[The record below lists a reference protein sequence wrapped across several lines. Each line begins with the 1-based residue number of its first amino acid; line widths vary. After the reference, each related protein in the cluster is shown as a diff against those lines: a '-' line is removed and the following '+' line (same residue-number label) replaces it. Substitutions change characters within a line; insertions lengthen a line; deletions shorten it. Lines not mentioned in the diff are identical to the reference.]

1 MIDLSIYMMSQDK
14 RIYSYRINVII
25 RDMFD
30 PCEKLTETFIL
41 FDRRLTIMPEYNVQV
56 ANIIMIMMTI
66 QTHNKSR

>member
-1 MIDLSIYMMSQDK
+1 MMSQDK

-56 ANIIMIMMTI
+56 ANIMIMITI